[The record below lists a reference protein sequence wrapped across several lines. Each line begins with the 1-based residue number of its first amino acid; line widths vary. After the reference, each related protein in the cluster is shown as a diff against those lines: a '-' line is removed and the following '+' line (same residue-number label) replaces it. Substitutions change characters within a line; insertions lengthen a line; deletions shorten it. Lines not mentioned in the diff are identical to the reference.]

1 MHKPIAGSRKPAA
14 RSLVTAAALAAALVL
29 APAAAQAQY
38 PTRPPAPAP
47 LRPVRFPAFVTA
59 RLPNGM
65 DLIVVEQHKQ
75 PVVTVSLA
83 LPGGNIYEPA
93 DKVGLADFV
102 AELLTKGTE
111 SRTADQIAAQVE
123 GAGGSIGAG
132 ADADFTRVSF
142 SALAE
147 NLPLALDVIADVV
160 QHSTFPATEVELI
173 RTRALSAL
181 QMELSQPGSIA
192 DRIFRREVYGAHPY
206 GRSATAATLR
216 AVTREDIV
224 AFFNQRVQPTGALL
238 VVAGDVNAAR
248 VRQLATAAFA
258 SWTGTPAVAAAAPA
272 IPERAATEI
281 VLVHK
286 PGSVQSNILAGFTFI
301 TPRDPA
307 VYPLTIANKI
317 LGGGTD
323 SRLFLI
329 LREQHGWTYGSY
341 SRFDRPRGTGAF
353 QASAEVRTAATDSA
367 VAEMLRQLNR
377 IRNEMPADSEIA
389 AAKNFLAGVFPL
401 TIQTAQQIASAV
413 AGARLLGLP
422 DDYVIRYRERLAAVT
437 KSQLAAAAR
446 EHFTT
451 DRMTVLVV
459 GDGPA
464 LLPKLKALGL
474 PLRIVDVEGRPMTE
488 ADLTPRASAVAFAV
502 DRIVPASLT
511 YRVMVQGNPMGEA
524 TRTVARATVGGR
536 AVLQFFGTTN
546 IGPIVRQ
553 ADTTVLDAQTLAPV
567 SVRQA
572 GVVQGQEAFVRL
584 DYEGMHVRGSA
595 RVPAQGGPRNLTI
608 DTTLAAGTLDDNQME
623 AVLTALPL
631 AANARFTFPV
641 YAGGE
646 GRVQSLT
653 LAVAGEESITVP
665 AGTFACWRIDLTGG
679 SQALTFYLA
688 KDAPFTLVKYE
699 MVGMPVAFEL
709 TSRQ

>member
-1 MHKPIAGSRKPAA
+1 
-14 RSLVTAAALAAALVL
+14 
-29 APAAAQAQY
+29 
-38 PTRPPAPAP
+38 
-47 LRPVRFPAFVTA
+47 VRFPPFVTT
-59 RLPNGM
+59 RLANGM
-65 DLIVVEQHKQ
+65 DLVVVEQHKQ

-83 LPGGNIYEPA
+83 LQGGAMYEPA
-93 DKVGLADFV
+93 DKIGLAGLL

-111 SRTADQIAAQVE
+111 TRTADQISAQVE
-123 GAGGSIGAG
+123 GAGGNIGAG
-132 ADADFTRVSF
+132 ADNDFTRVYF

-147 NLPLALDVIADVV
+147 NLPLALNVIADVV
-160 QHSTFPATEVELI
+160 QHSAFPAAEVELA
-173 RTRALSAL
+173 RTRMLSAL
-181 QMELSQPGSIA
+181 QAELAQPASIA
-192 DRIFRREVYGAHPY
+192 DRSFRREVYGGHPY
-206 GRSATAATLR
+206 GRSATPATLR
-216 AVTREDIV
+216 AITREDVV
-224 AFFNQRVQPTGALL
+224 AFFNQRVKPAGALL

-248 VRQLATAAFA
+248 VRQLATEAFA
-258 SWTGTPAVAAAAPA
+258 SWTGAPAVAAAAPA
-272 IPERAATEI
+272 IPARAATEI
-281 VLVHK
+281 VLVHR

-307 VYPLTIANKI
+307 VYPLTVANQI
-317 LGGGTD
+317 LGGGSD

-329 LREQHGWTYGSY
+329 LREQHGWTYGANSY
-341 SRFDRPRGTGAF
+341 FSRPRGTGAF
-353 QASAEVRTAATDSA
+353 EANAEVRTAATDSA

-377 IRNEMPADSEIA
+377 IRTEVPADSEIA

-401 TIQTAQQIASAV
+401 TIQTAQQIAGAV
-413 AGARLLGLP
+413 ANARLLGLP

-437 KSQLAAAAR
+437 TAQLTAAAQR
-446 EHFTT
+446 FFTT
-451 DRMTVLVV
+451 DRMVVLVV

-464 LLPKLKALGL
+464 LLPKLMALGL
-474 PLRIVDVEGRPMTE
+474 PVRIVDVEGRPMTE
-488 ADLTPRASAVAFAV
+488 ADLAPRASAVTFAA

-524 TRTVARATVGGR
+524 TRTIARATVGGR
-536 AVLQFFGTTN
+536 AVLQLFGTTN

-584 DYEGMHVRGSA
+584 DYEGMHVRGAA

-631 AANARFTFPV
+631 AANGRYTFAV

-646 GRVQSLT
+646 GRVQNLT
-653 LAVAGEESITVP
+653 LAVAGEDSVTVP
-665 AGTFACWRIDLTGG
+665 AGTFACWRVDLTGG
-679 SQALTFYLA
+679 SQAFTYYVA
-688 KDAPFTLVKYE
+688 KDAPYAVVKYE

-709 TSRQ
+709 TAVSR

>member
-1 MHKPIAGSRKPAA
+1 
-14 RSLVTAAALAAALVL
+14 
-29 APAAAQAQY
+29 
-38 PTRPPAPAP
+38 
-47 LRPVRFPAFVTA
+47 VRFPPFVTA

-83 LPGGNIYEPA
+83 LPGGNSYEPA

-111 SRTADQIAAQVE
+111 SRTADQISAQVE
-123 GAGGSIGAG
+123 GAGGNVGAG
-132 ADADFTRVSF
+132 ADNDFLRVSF

-147 NLPLALDVIADVV
+147 NLPLALNVIADVV

-173 RTRALSAL
+173 RTRMLSTL
-181 QMELSQPGSIA
+181 QVELSQPASIA
-192 DRIFRREVYGAHPY
+192 DRIFRREVYGGHPY
-206 GRSATAATLR
+206 GRSATPATLR
-216 AVTREDIV
+216 AITREDV
-224 AFFNQRVQPTGALL
+224 VQFFTQRVKPTGALL

-248 VRQLATAAFA
+248 VRQLAGEAFA
-258 SWTGTPAVAAAAPA
+258 SWTGTPAAAAAPPA
-272 IPERAATEI
+272 IPAHGATEI

-286 PGSVQSNILAGFTFI
+286 PGAVQSNILAGFPFI

-341 SRFDRPRGTGAF
+341 SYFSRPRGTGSF
-353 QASAEVRTAATDSA
+353 TASAEVRTVVTDSA
-367 VAEMLRQLNR
+367 VTEMLRQLNR
-377 IRNEMPADSEIA
+377 IRTEVPADSEIA
-389 AAKNFLAGVFPL
+389 AAKNFLAGSFPL
-401 TIQTAQQIASAV
+401 TIQTAQQIAGAV
-413 AGARLLGLP
+413 ANARLLGLP

-437 KSQLAAAAR
+437 KPQLAAAAR
-446 EHFTT
+446 AHFTT
-451 DRMTVLVV
+451 DKMAVLVV

-488 ADLTPRASAVAFAV
+488 ADLTPRATAVAFAA
-502 DRIVPASLT
+502 DRIVPVSLT
-511 YRVMVQGNPMGEA
+511 YRVMVQGNPMGDA
-524 TRTVARATVGGR
+524 TRTIARATVGGR

-546 IGPIVRQ
+546 IGPFVRQ
-553 ADTTVLDAQTLAPV
+553 ADTTVLDAPTLAPV

-572 GVVQGQEAFVRL
+572 GTVQGQEAFVRL
-584 DYEGMHVRGSA
+584 DYEGMHVRGQA
-595 RVPAQGGPRNLTI
+595 RVPGREGPRNLTI
-608 DTTLAAGTLDDNQME
+608 DTTLAAGTLDDNQIE

-631 AANARFTFPV
+631 AANARFTFAV
-641 YAGGE
+641 YASGE
-646 GRVQSLT
+646 GRVQTLT
-653 LAVAGEESITVP
+653 LAVAGEESATVP
-665 AGTFACWRIDLTGG
+665 AGTFNCWRIDLTGG
-679 SQALTFYLA
+679 SQPMTFYVA
-688 KDAPFTLVKYE
+688 KDAPFVLVKFE

-709 TSRQ
+709 VSRQ